1 MNISN
6 YKNELMLG
14 VILLLLSSCYIGILG
29 WGWLLLINAFCVAVY
44 CIIIRFKRY
53 PDRKVDIIRKY
64 WCLIIIA
71 IIGDIIALI
80 GFIILSYAQSNP
92 CNKYSSILTILA
104 LLSAGVIAS
113 FFAFSYRMAEHDE
126 GLFTTFLAVGY
137 KILFLLLFGSLSF
150 YMGKSDIGWSEAEW
164 SQITVPVIM
173 GTILLTNTIFDFWDY
188 REVDKDKQKGKSKGK
203 EERGCGGD
211 GCKN

>member
-1 MNISN
+1 
-6 YKNELMLG
+6 
-14 VILLLLSSCYIGILG
+14 
-29 WGWLLLINAFCVAVY
+29 
-44 CIIIRFKRY
+44 
-53 PDRKVDIIRKY
+53 
-64 WCLIIIA
+64 
-71 IIGDIIALI
+71 
-80 GFIILSYAQSNP
+80 
-92 CNKYSSILTILA
+92 
-104 LLSAGVIAS
+104 
-113 FFAFSYRMAEHDE
+113 MAEHDE